1 MTCALLCVAACRPA
15 SLPQSAL
22 PPDAVTRENAA
33 PGCGT
38 HANETLEAVE
48 ACIKGDTLWQRL
60 AHFQK
65 IADDNPGP
73 KGHGNRDTGTP
84 GYAASVEYV
93 AKLMR
98 DANYAVTIQEYNYK
112 KSDVIGTPAF
122 GTATHTYAL
131 DRDWFVARQSGGGQ
145 LAAPIAPPSGSSS
158 GCSAGDF
165 GGFNRGNVALL
176 EESAACDFDDQ
187 VRNAR
192 GAGAAAVV
200 LYATSEQPAR
210 EARLMHLADIPVLG
224 VTTRALGA
232 ELRAGAPTVRID
244 VRVRRRGDVDYNV
257 IADSRYGDPQHVV
270 VVDAHLDAIYGAGML
285 DNASGSTTILET
297 ALDMAKTHTRN
308 RLRYIWFGGEEIGL
322 LGSRYYTTHL
332 TRADLHR
339 IVFDV
344 DVDVTATPN
353 FDILVADPKFAKKAK
368 RFPPNVIPQSR
379 VGNRYFADFF
389 KTGGVVSRNA
399 RFGNDGTDSFS
410 FALAGVPNT
419 GILTGQDCCKQPW
432 ETKLWG
438 GYRGNYEGKIPSFNG
453 GCVDN
458 PHRWCDNLDNNDPFV
473 FELTTKAVAYVV
485 FELSNRRFP

>member
-1 MTCALLCVAACRPA
+1 
-15 SLPQSAL
+15 LPQSAL